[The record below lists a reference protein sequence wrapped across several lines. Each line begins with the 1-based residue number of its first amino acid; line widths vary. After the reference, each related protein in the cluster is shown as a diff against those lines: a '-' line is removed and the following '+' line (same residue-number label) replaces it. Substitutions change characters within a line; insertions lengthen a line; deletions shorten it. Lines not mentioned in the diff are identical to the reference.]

1 MMLDSQNYAIALP
14 LDNTILVPLD
24 ISLLDT
30 LRSEWRQQ
38 TCYRYLDRDATN

>member
-14 LDNTILVPLD
+14 LNNTIRVPLD

-30 LRSEWRQQ
+30 RRSEWRQQ
-38 TCYRYLDRDATN
+38 TRYRYLDRDATN